1 MTAQKV
7 RTCCSRST
15 LTEQGASPQ
24 LRACE
29 LARSPSTR
37 RASKSPIEEILAQRL
52 VERHTFGEDD
62 MLAVAERFEAGR
74 IAARDAIRRSAPG
87 CAVRATISAMRRSP
101 RCAPKAER
109 PGSWNCRAIAGGNIY
124 GTEKRGGGRPFERVA
139 EPFPWETRWRQ
150 GSGLCGLRPRVFW
163 RRGAQPL
170 GGFQAE
176 LQCGLRDQERGRS
189 ARRDRVLRGA
199 ARAAAW
205 LPLEGLVGL
214 QVSGRCVR
222 ASCRLMLRMTVPTRH
237 SALAISKP
245 PRRPISACLS
255 R

>member
-1 MTAQKV
+1 
-7 RTCCSRST
+7 
-15 LTEQGASPQ
+15 
-24 LRACE
+24 
-29 LARSPSTR
+29 
-37 RASKSPIEEILAQRL
+37 
-52 VERHTFGEDD
+52 

-150 GSGLCGLRPRVFW
+150 GSGLCGLRPRCS
-163 RRGAQPL
+163 GAEERNSRWADSKRSYNA
-170 GGFQAE
+170 GYG
-176 LQCGLRDQERGRS
+176 DQERGRS
-189 ARRDRVLRGA
+189 ARCDRVLRGA

>member
-124 GTEKRGGGRPFERVA
+124 GTEKRGGGRPFGRAADKRVA

-150 GSGLCGLRPRVFW
+150 GSGLCGLRPRCSGAEERNSRWADSKRSYNAGYGIKSVDDLHAVIAFFEE
-163 RRGAQPL
+163 RRGRL
-170 GGFQAE
+170 HGFRWKDWSDYKSADDVCA
-176 LQCGLRDQERGRS
+176 LPAGLCCG
-189 ARRDRVLRGA
+189 
-199 ARAAAW
+199 
-205 LPLEGLVGL
+205 
-214 QVSGRCVR
+214 
-222 ASCRLMLRMTVPTRH
+222 
-237 SALAISKP
+237 
-245 PRRPISACLS
+245 
-255 R
+255 

>member
-1 MTAQKV
+1 MAAGLG
-7 RTCCSRST
+7 T
-15 LTEQGASPQ
+15 L
-24 LRACE
+24 R
-29 LARSPSTR
+29 LAP
-37 RASKSPIEEILAQRL
+37 P
-52 VERHTFGEDD
+52 
-62 MLAVAERFEAGR
+62 
-74 IAARDAIRRSAPG
+74 
-87 CAVRATISAMRRSP
+87 
-101 RCAPKAER
+101 
-109 PGSWNCRAIAGGNIY
+109 
-124 GTEKRGGGRPFERVA
+124 
-139 EPFPWETRWRQ
+139 
-150 GSGLCGLRPRVFW
+150 VFW
-163 RRGAQPL
+163 RRGAQQPL

-214 QVSGRCVR
+214 QVSGRGGG